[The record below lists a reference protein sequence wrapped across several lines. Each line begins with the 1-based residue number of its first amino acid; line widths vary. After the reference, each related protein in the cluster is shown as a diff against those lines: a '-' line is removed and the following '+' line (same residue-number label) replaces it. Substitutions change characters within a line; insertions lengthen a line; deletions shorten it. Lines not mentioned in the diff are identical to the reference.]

1 MANYNIEISY
11 FNGSSYDILYPK
23 IDLNNHNGS
32 KLDASYLKG
41 YILNLYS
48 PSMITNINLQ
58 EDKSVTIRGGTGNT
72 GKDLDLKAN
81 NIKFITTDQLYHNNK
96 VIDTREVVASYT
108 GTGKSSSVYVNLP
121 LYNQYNLITFI
132 PMRDTNMKV
141 FPFYI
146 DTQNFTPSTIYGMNF
161 TASLTPTI
169 YFYACMVQKFN
180 YIDKIYKIS
189 INTGTRCMIDFEN
202 RAYPRI
208 TTYENECFLNDTME
222 YKIIRL

>member
-11 FNGSSYDILYPK
+11 FNGSSYDTLYPK
-23 IDLNNHNGS
+23 IDLNNRNSS
-32 KLDASYLKG
+32 KLDTYDLEG
-41 YILNLYS
+41 YILNLYRYGS
-48 PSMITNINLQ
+48 LSSIYLNN
-58 EDKSVTIRGGTGNT
+58 DKDVFIKTIGS
-72 GKDLDLKAN
+72 GKELELKAED
-81 NIKFITTDQLYHNNK
+81 IFLKTTGQLYHNNK
-96 VIDTREVVASYT
+96 ILDVRQVVTSYT
-108 GTGKSSSVYVNLP
+108 GTGKSNSTYVNLP
-121 LYNQYNLITFI
+121 LYTQYNLITFI
-132 PMRDTNMKV
+132 PVRDTNMKV

-146 DTQNFTPSTIYGMNF
+146 DTQSFTPSTIYGMNF

-180 YIDKIYKIS
+180 NINKIYKIL